1 MHNDPSRKPN
11 GGIESRIARLE
22 ATTAHLVDAV
32 RELRAD
38 FRMMVGLQV
47 ATLGMVVTFG
57 LAIIAKL
64 YGGAA

>member
-1 MHNDPSRKPN
+1 MQNETSRKPN
-11 GGIESRIARLE
+11 GDLESRVARLE
-22 ATTAHLVDAV
+22 ATTAHLVEAV

-64 YGGAA
+64 YGGG